1 MVRDAGEDLTD
12 DFQRA
17 LDRLRSDRNAI
28 LDEIA
33 KVIIGQ
39 ERVIRLL
46 LAAVLA
52 RGHVLIMGVPGLA
65 KTAMV
70 KALASTLDL
79 KFRRIQFTPDLMP
92 ADITGTNVIVDDE
105 RGGRGFRFVQGP
117 IFANIVLAD
126 EINRTP
132 PKTQAALLESMQE
145 YQVTVGQ
152 ETYRLPS
159 PFFVI
164 ATQNPIEQ
172 EGTYELPEA
181 QLDRFM
187 FMAHVDYPSLSEE
200 ERILAQTTRLRA
212 PASQR
217 VLSVTGIVN
226 IQNLARQVAISN
238 YAVSYVA
245 RLVRSTRPKDELAP
259 RFVRELVEW
268 GAGPRAGQYLI
279 WGAKALAAMD
289 GRSAVSIK
297 DVQELAVPV
306 MRHRVAVNFQA
317 QAEGIDSVEIV
328 RRLLE
333 VVPQPKVARH
343 A

>member
-1 MVRDAGEDLTD
+1 MARDAEFGRDV
-12 DFQRA
+12 QRA
-17 LDRLRSDRNAI
+17 LDRLKSDLNAI
-28 LDEIA
+28 LDEIS
-33 KVIIGQ
+33 KVIVGQ
-39 ERVIRLL
+39 EKVLKLL
-46 LAAVLA
+46 LAAILA
-52 RGHVLIMGVPGLA
+52 RGHCIVMGVPGLA

-70 KALASTLDL
+70 KALAATLDL

-105 RGGRGFRFVQGP
+105 RGGRSFRFVQGP
-117 IFANIVLAD
+117 IFANIILAD

-132 PKTQAALLESMQE
+132 PKTQAALLEAMQE

-159 PFFVI
+159 PFFVM

-187 FMAHVDYPSLSEE
+187 FLAHVDYPSLSEE
-200 ERILAQTTRLRA
+200 EKILAETTRHRR
-212 PASQR
+212 PR
-217 VLSVTGIVN
+217 PKNVLSVTGIVN
-226 IQNLARQVAISN
+226 IQDLVRRVAVSN

-245 RLVRSTRPKDELAP
+245 KLTRSSRPKDEMAP

-268 GAGPRAGQYLI
+268 GGGPRAGQYLI
-279 WGAKALAAMD
+279 WGAKAMAAMD
-289 GRSAVSIK
+289 GRASVSIR
-297 DVQELAVPV
+297 DIQEVAVPV
-306 MRHRVAVNFQA
+306 MRHRISVNFQA

-328 RRLLE
+328 KRLLKT
-333 VVPQPKVARH
+333 VPKPKVSRH
-343 A
+343 E